1 MKPQPE
7 STGGR
12 LSLIVLQRR
21 KWFSWAPRTPFL
33 ENEETRGFGRACV
46 ATDLISAK
54 IGDRKGSGNY
64 RYRNTVISG
73 FNASCVV
80 PDTV

>member
-1 MKPQPE
+1 MKMVATDQPQQVSCIE
-7 STGGR
+7 EE
-12 LSLIVLQRR
+12 Q
-21 KWFSWAPRTPFL
+21 
-33 ENEETRGFGRACV
+33 ETRGFGRACV

-54 IGDRKGSGNY
+54 IGDRKGIGNY
-64 RYRNTVISG
+64 RYRYTVISG